1 MAKKIILKEGG
12 INGFSSPEGYQ
23 FLGLNSGLELGLKD
37 GVTFSVIKGG
47 VGGAIIPGTYDEI
60 KELAESDSLLVG
72 NKYLIT
78 DFRTRYRLFD
88 PDIDGDVFQEGS
100 IEPLIVVAATTSE
113 FTGMA
118 ISTVYPEDEIV
129 YQFENI
135 DILAELTTKFANGSQ
150 DPDIIADAQQIA
162 ANIVSDINFTAYGA
176 DRGYIEYRK
185 DRRNRLAAH
194 YDWREYKFKRFEN
207 PDIPGVYSEWN
218 FNGEA
223 EKQLLTFFNFKDPY
237 AESLANQN
245 YKIVDTSIGALYRD
259 GYLVANNVVLYADV
273 DAPSNI
279 QCYDNVINNA
289 DIFNLSG
296 RVFYQNYIDADQF
309 ERNICVPLSPGGA
322 AFYSNFIQGR
332 TVSANNFA
340 GQVSNN
346 AIIASNITSNT
357 FGSPTSQPTQFCNFS
372 ENQIVKSNFQN
383 NTFKSQSFVRN
394 MLSGAEVLNCQVD
407 GPRVNDN
414 DVLGVIYDLTL
425 TGFVTAAFARNT
437 IETQAS
443 LNSVVIDCPNTSAN
457 FQYNRIQCRDL
468 GPIDFGSST
477 TQHVRKFTYNKTL
490 TTQADGTNIVT
501 FIDATGAFTV
511 APVTA

>member
-1 MAKKIILKEGG
+1 MYNLLNYRNLINVREVLKKI
-12 INGFSSPEGYQ
+12 S
-23 FLGLNSGLELGLKD
+23 
-37 GVTFSVIKGG
+37 
-47 VGGAIIPGTYDEI
+47 
-60 KELAESDSLLVG
+60 SDSLVTLAVKDSRVEG
-72 NKYLIT
+72 GYRPSLISIEDFKASLGGGGVTAGTYAELKALADAGSLSEGSHYLLT
-78 DFRTRYRLFD
+78 DFRSRTRLFD
-88 PDIDGDVFQEGS
+88 EDNPEVFIEGS
-100 IEPLIVVAATTSE
+100 IEPLILTAASKTE

-118 ISTVYPEDEIV
+118 ISTIYPEDEIV
-129 YQFENI
+129 YQFDNV
-135 DILAELTTKFANGSQ
+135 DLRAELTAKFDAFFAN
-150 DPDIIADAQQIA
+150 
-162 ANIVSDINFTAYGA
+162 NTVERTNFVAYGA
-176 DRGYIEYRK
+176 DRGFISYRK
-185 DRRNRLAAH
+185 DPRNRLSAH

-207 PDIPGVYSEWN
+207 PDIPGVYSEWS

-237 AESLANQN
+237 AETVVNRDYQIN
-245 YKIVDTSIGALYRD
+245 DTSIGALYRE
-259 GYLVANNVVLYADV
+259 GYLVANNVVLYADE

-279 QCYDNVINNA
+279 QCFDNVINNA

-322 AFYSNFIQGR
+322 SFYGNFIQGR

-346 AIIASNITSNT
+346 AIIASNMTSNT

-372 ENQIVKSNFQN
+372 ENQIIKSQFYN

-394 MLSGAEVLNCQVD
+394 MLSGADVLFCQVD

-414 DVLGVIYDLTL
+414 DIYGVIGNLTL
-425 TGFVTAAFARNT
+425 TGFVTAAFTRNT

-443 LNSVVIDCPNTSAN
+443 LDSVVIDCPSTSAN

-468 GPIDFGSST
+468 GPINFGSST
-477 TQHVRKFTYNKTL
+477 TQHVRQFTYNKTL
-490 TTQADGTNIVT
+490 TTQSDGTDVLT
-501 FIDATGAFTV
+501 YLDATGALTTV
-511 APVTA
+511 AVTA